1 MFMMINLIIFDIFL
15 LKNSLSNYITIFSL
29 FNNFETYNYEKWKTN
44 AIELLFII
52 LVMIIILSIF
62 EMKEYLKKKICCC
75 KTGGAK
81 DLKKVLINLKNEVLK
96 INI

>member
-1 MFMMINLIIFDIFL
+1 MR
-15 LKNSLSNYITIFSL
+15 
-29 FNNFETYNYEKWKTN
+29 TYNYEKWKTN
-44 AIELLFII
+44 EFELLCII
-52 LVMIIILSIF
+52 LVMIIILIIF